1 MSRSPAPRR
10 RATLA
15 SLAAELKV
23 SRTTISNAY
32 NRPDQLSA
40 DLRERVLATAK
51 RLGYPGPD
59 PVARSLR
66 TRKAGAV
73 GLMITEPLNY
83 SFSDPAALD
92 FVAGLAESCEEAGQG
107 LLLVAIGPNRS
118 VTDGSAAVLAA
129 GVDGFV
135 VYSASDDDPYL
146 AVVQQRHLPVV
157 VVDQPKDVPGTSRVC
172 IDDRDAMRLLA
183 EYVVGLGHQEIGL
196 LTMRLGRDWP
206 HGGPRP
212 AVADPERVET
222 PHFHVQ
228 RERIHGIYDAMTA
241 AGLDPESLTVVE
253 SYEHLP
259 TSGGA
264 AAEVALDANPRITA
278 LMCTADVLALSA
290 MDYLRARGHLRAG
303 ADDGD
308 RIRRRPRGIAT
319 GSDHRRAAE
328 HGEGS
333 TRRTAAAQPAAR
345 RAPGDRRA
353 RHRSGPWPHS
363 GDHPPNRRDRN
374 CIPAGVYSDFLCWNT
389 VSRRSGV
396 Q

>member
-1 MSRSPAPRR
+1 MSRSPTPRR

-92 FVAGLAESCEEAGQG
+92 FVAGLAESCEDAGQG
-107 LLLVAIGPNRS
+107 LLLVAVGPNRAVS
-118 VTDGSAAVLAA
+118 DGSAAVLAA

-146 AVVQQRHLPVV
+146 QVVLQRHLPVV

-172 IDDRDAMRLLA
+172 IDDRAAMAELA
-183 EYVVGLGHQEIGL
+183 KHVVELGHRDIGL
-196 LTMRLGRDWP
+196 LTMRLGRD
-206 HGGPRP
+206 RP
-212 AVADPERVET
+212 QGSGKPVVASPDRLQT

-228 RERIHGIYDAMTA
+228 RERIQGVYDAMA
-241 AGLDPESLTVVE
+241 DAGLDPDSLTVVE
-253 SYEHLP
+253 SYEHQP

-290 MDYLRARGHLRAG
+290 MDYLRGQGNLRAG
-303 ADDGD
+303 PDDGD
-308 RIRRRPRGIAT
+308 GFRRHPGRVASRPDDGE
-319 GSDHRRAAE
+319 AAE
-328 HGEGS
+328 PGEGS
-333 TRRTAAAQPAAR
+333 ARRSSAAHPAAVR
-345 RAPGDRRA
+345 SAGDRCA
-353 RHRSGPWPHS
+353 RHRGGSRPHLW
-363 GDHPPNRRDRN
+363 
-374 CIPAGVYSDFLCWNT
+374 PAGCQAPSSWAQ
-389 VSRRSGV
+389 RSNPRWL
-396 Q
+396 

>member
-23 SRTTISNAY
+23 SRTTVSNAY

-40 DLRERVLATAK
+40 ELRERVLSTAK

-66 TRKAGAV
+66 TRRAGAV

-92 FVAGLAESCEEAGQG
+92 FVVGLAESCEAVGQG
-107 LLLVAIGPNRS
+107 LLLVAVGPNRS
-118 VTDGSAAVLAA
+118 VSEGSAAVLSA

-146 AVVQQRHLPVV
+146 PAVLQRQLPVV
-157 VVDQPKDVPGTSRVC
+157 VVDQPKDVPGASRVG
-172 IDDRDAMRLLA
+172 IDDRAGMRGLA
-183 EYVVGLGHQEIGL
+183 EHVIELGHREIGL

-206 HGGPRP
+206 HGGPGP
-212 AVADPERVET
+212 ALAEPERVQT

-228 RERIHGIYDAMTA
+228 SERIRGVFDAMSA
-241 AGLDPESLTVVE
+241 AGLNPKSLTVVE
-253 SYEHLP
+253 SYEHLA

-264 AAEVALDANPRITA
+264 GAEVALEANPRITA
-278 LMCTADVLALSA
+278 LICTADVLALSA
-290 MDYLRARGHLRAG
+290 MDHLRARGIYVPGQMTVTGFDGVPDALQRGLTTVVQPGVEKGRRAG
-303 ADDGD
+303 ELLHN
-308 RIRRRPRGIAT
+308 P
-319 GSDHRRAAE
+319 
-328 HGEGS
+328 
-333 TRRTAAAQPAAR
+333 P
-345 RAPGDRRA
+345 
-353 RHRSGPWPHS
+353 RSGLPVIEVLETELIRGRTS
-363 GDHPPNRRDRN
+363 GPP
-374 CIPAGVYSDFLCWNT
+374 A
-389 VSRRSGV
+389 
-396 Q
+396 

>member
-1 MSRSPAPRR
+1 MSRSPTPRR

-51 RLGYPGPD
+51 RMGYPGPD

-73 GLMITEPLNY
+73 GLVITEPLDY

-107 LLLVAIGPNRS
+107 LLLVAVGPNRS
-118 VTDGSAAVLAA
+118 IEDGSAAVLAA

-135 VYSASDDDPYL
+135 VYSVSDDDPYL
-146 AVVQQRHLPVV
+146 QVALQRHLPVV
-157 VVDQPKDVPGTSRVC
+157 IVDQPKDVLGTSRVG
-172 IDDRDAMRLLA
+172 IDDRAAMRKLA
-183 EYVVGLGHQEIGL
+183 ECVVGLGHRDIGL
-196 LTMRLGRDWP
+196 LTMRLGRDLP
-206 HGGPRP
+206 NGSPRP
-212 AVADPERVET
+212 TVAGTERLKT

-228 RERIHGIYDAMTA
+228 RERINGVYDAMTA
-241 AGLDPESLTVVE
+241 AGLDRESLTVVE

-264 AAEVALDANPRITA
+264 AAEVALAANPRLTA
-278 LMCTADVLALSA
+278 LMCMADVLALSA
-290 MDYLRARGHLRAG
+290 MDYLRGRGIYVPGQMTVTGFDGVPDALRRGLTTVAQPSLEKGRRAG
-303 ADDGD
+303 
-308 RIRRRPRGIAT
+308 RLLHNP
-319 GSDHRRAAE
+319 
-328 HGEGS
+328 
-333 TRRTAAAQPAAR
+333 P
-345 RAPGDRRA
+345 
-353 RHRSGPWPHS
+353 RSGLPVVDALDTEVVRGRTS
-363 GDHPPNRRDRN
+363 GPP
-374 CIPAGVYSDFLCWNT
+374 V
-389 VSRRSGV
+389 
-396 Q
+396 